1 MHPPASAVNPNVD
14 IKEVPARTLVALSWN
29 GNSPRE
35 AEVERR
41 TAQLR
46 QLMEQAGLKPK
57 QGGKTH
63 VWQYGERCLGRGAEL
78 CGCSAVQCAAL
89 VGPIGCTARGD
100 AANASGPCREPAPD
114 DVTPCLPSLTADP
127 PFQWGILRTNEV
139 LIEVDGDAAQ
149 S

>member
-1 MHPPASAVNPNVD
+1 VQLRLGLLHEQEQQLHLTAVCPSLPHPFSAPAVNPNVE
-14 IKEVPARTLVALSWN
+14 IKEVPARTLVALSWH

-41 TAQLR
+41 TAQLQ
-46 QLMEQAGLKPK
+46 QLMAQAGLKPK

-63 VWQYGERCLGRGAEL
+63 VWQY
-78 CGCSAVQCAAL
+78 
-89 VGPIGCTARGD
+89 
-100 AANASGPCREPAPD
+100 
-114 DVTPCLPSLTADP
+114 DP
-127 PFQWGILRTNEV
+127 PFQWGMLRTNEV